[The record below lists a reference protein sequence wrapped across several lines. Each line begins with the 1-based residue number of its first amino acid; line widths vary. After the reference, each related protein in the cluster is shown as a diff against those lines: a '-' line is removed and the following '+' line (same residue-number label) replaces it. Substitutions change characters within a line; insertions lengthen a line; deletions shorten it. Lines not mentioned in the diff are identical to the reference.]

1 MFDISLIGI
10 TEFQTLTKTNPGQD
24 VEFSCAATSGETLSA
39 DSLSLIPVG
48 GTTVQYTNTSFV
60 GNVLNNTFIVPGL
73 QENQQVFCILHH
85 LDGTWTTSN
94 NVSFFGKI

>member
-1 MFDISLIGI
+1 MLTFFKLVFDISLIGI

-39 DSLSLIPVG
+39 DSLSLFPVG
-48 GTTVQYTNTSFV
+48 GTTVQYTDTSFE

-73 QENQQVFCILHH
+73 QENQQVFCLLNHMDQT
-85 LDGTWTTSN
+85 L
-94 NVSFFGKI
+94 